1 MATEVVNS
9 SSSLKKEETQDP
21 KECLA
26 DGCRAPVLMSGMSPH
41 DDWPIAEILSKQVV
55 NGQRKYYVHYV
66 DYNKRLDEWVS
77 EDRIDATKVFFPKKE
92 SKHLKNTSSRPA
104 SPDASDLPWPA
115 CNLKKNISIARK
127 RKLEA
132 ANNIVQE
139 TEEADSPVPPTT
151 TPSAPPQTGSM
162 RTGSLSHHSDDIVT
176 RIKNIEMIELG
187 RFRIKPWYFAPYPLE
202 LTKEPVIY
210 LCEFCLKYMKS
221 SKCLER
227 HRTKCQLFH
236 PPGNEIYRKDTISFF
251 EIDGRKNKSYSQN
264 LCLLAKLFLDHKTL
278 YYDTDPFLFY
288 VMTDF
293 DSSGFHLVGYFSK
306 EKESSEDY
314 NVACILTLP
323 SYQRMGYG
331 KLLIEFSMFSRYVRL
346 CSDITLVCWPFFSD
360 ERL

>member
-139 TEEADSPVPPTT
+139 V
-151 TPSAPPQTGSM
+151 
-162 RTGSLSHHSDDIVT
+162 R
-176 RIKNIEMIELG
+176 
-187 RFRIKPWYFAPYPLE
+187 
-202 LTKEPVIY
+202 KE
-210 LCEFCLKYMKS
+210 C
-221 SKCLER
+221 
-227 HRTKCQLFH
+227 
-236 PPGNEIYRKDTISFF
+236 
-251 EIDGRKNKSYSQN
+251 
-264 LCLLAKLFLDHKTL
+264 
-278 YYDTDPFLFY
+278 
-288 VMTDF
+288 
-293 DSSGFHLVGYFSK
+293 
-306 EKESSEDY
+306 
-314 NVACILTLP
+314 
-323 SYQRMGYG
+323 
-331 KLLIEFSMFSRYVRL
+331 
-346 CSDITLVCWPFFSD
+346 
-360 ERL
+360 